1 MRVLGIDPGSTV
13 TGYGVIEEKD
23 NRLLHIDNG
32 GIFIDSTTNFPQRLK
47 KIYERLK
54 IIIEQFTPEVMA
66 VEDIFYARNAK
77 AALKLAHCRGIVL
90 LCAVHSAMEVCEY
103 TPLEIKQAVVG
114 YGRAGKK
121 QIQRMVRTLLN
132 LPEVA
137 QVDASDALAVA
148 ICHIHSFRIEQRLKS

>member
-23 NRLLHIDNG
+23 NRLFHIDNG
-32 GIFIDSTTNFPQRLK
+32 GIFTDSTTNFPQRLK
-47 KIYERLK
+47 KIYEKLESIVER
-54 IIIEQFTPEVMA
+54 FSPEVMA

-77 AALKLAHCRGIVL
+77 AALNLAHCRGVIL
-90 LCAVHSAMEVCEY
+90 LCAVHSGIQLWEY
-103 TPLEIKQAVVG
+103 TPLEIKKAVVG

-121 QIQRMVRTLLN
+121 QVQKMVKTLLN

-137 QVDASDALAVA
+137 QIDASDALAVA